1 MKSVSFL
8 SFREAS
14 LSKARILPSFYLLKN
29 LPPISIAEVMSD
41 FGYEKEEDMSGKAA
55 KIVLTEK
62 QHKIVDDITRSKTA
76 SLRLIQRCQIILLA
90 FGGAFNATIA
100 EKVGLHRVQVG
111 LWRRRWQES
120 ADALVAVECRETTAE
135 LCRVIEDVLG
145 DAPRMG
151 STGTFSGEQVTQIL
165 AVACE
170 PPELSGRPIV
180 AWTGRELTHEVIKRG
195 IVESISIS
203 QVKRY
208 LDEAKLKPHRSEYW
222 LNTTEKDPELF
233 KQQVHIVCNCY
244 LQAPELYFQC
254 NTHTVCVDEMTGIQ
268 ALERNQE
275 TKPIKPGLPA
285 RVEFEYAR
293 HGTLCLIGNWHTV
306 LGQMIAPTIG
316 VTRTEE
322 DFLRHIHN
330 TISIDPEAGWV
341 FVADN
346 LNTHC
351 SESLVQY
358 VAGLEGIDLAMLGKK
373 GRCGIL
379 KSMASRQA
387 FLSDPDHRVRFTY
400 TPKHSSWLN
409 QIEMIFGIVSRRALR
424 HANLKSLDDLRE
436 RLLDFIDYFNRTFA
450 RPFRWTYTGR
460 PTTDATVKR
469 PETWKVKWA
478 KTRQTR
484 GNLALVS

>member
-1 MKSVSFL
+1 MRIFP
-8 SFREAS
+8 S
-14 LSKARILPSFYLLKN
+14 LYLLKN
-29 LPPISIAEVMSD
+29 RPPVSIAEVMSD

-76 SLRLIQRCQIILLA
+76 SLRLIQRCQVILLA
-90 FGGAFNATIA
+90 FGGAFNVTIA

-145 DAPRMG
+145 DAPRTG
-151 STGTFSGEQVTQIL
+151 STGTFSGEQVTHVL

-180 AWTGRELTHEVIKRG
+180 AWTARELADEAIKRG
-195 IVESISIS
+195 IVESISVS
-203 QVKRY
+203 QVGRY

-268 ALERNQE
+268 ALERNQK

-285 RVEFEYAR
+285 RVEFEYTR
-293 HGTLCLIGNWHTV
+293 HGTVCLFGNWHTV
-306 LGQMIAPTIG
+306 LGQVIAPTIRK
-316 VTRTEE
+316 TRTEE
-322 DFLRHIHN
+322 DFLWHIHQ
-330 TISIDPEAGWV
+330 TISTDPEAGWV
-341 FVADN
+341 FVLDN

-351 SESLVQY
+351 SESLTQY
-358 VAGLEGIDLAMLGKK
+358 IAALEGIDQDALGKK

-387 FLSDPDHRVRFTY
+387 FLSTSDHRVRFTY

-409 QIEMIFGIVSRRALR
+409 QIEMIFGIVSRRALK

-436 RLLDFIDYFNRTFA
+436 RLLGFIDYFNLTFA
-450 RPFRWTYTGR
+450 KPFRWTYTGR

-478 KTRQTR
+478 KTRRSRET
-484 GNLALVS
+484 LALVS